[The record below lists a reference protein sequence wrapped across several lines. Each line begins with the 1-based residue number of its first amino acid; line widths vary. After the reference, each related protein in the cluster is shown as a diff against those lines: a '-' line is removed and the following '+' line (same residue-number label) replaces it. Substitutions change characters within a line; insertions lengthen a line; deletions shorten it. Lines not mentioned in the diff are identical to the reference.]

1 MRIQNTVRGTSTAFG
16 LKYRPRKCSFA
27 GLSLFTLFSVIQTLR
42 DGILRVG
49 SSLAS
54 KLESEPE
61 VDEWFQCIGESQNA
75 HLLKLYAKV
84 KLDFGF
90 KI

>member
-1 MRIQNTVRGTSTAFG
+1 MSHVTVLAAAQSKDLYVR
-16 LKYRPRKCSFA
+16 CM
-27 GLSLFTLFSVIQTLR
+27 QTLR

-49 SSLAS
+49 SSMAA

-61 VDEWFQCIGESQNA
+61 VDEWFQCIGDSQNS

-84 KLDFGF
+84 GGL
-90 KI
+90 ICCTVYTVHILQYILRYIR